1 MNLFIKNAEA
11 FIGGDFVKRNIT
23 VKDGKIA
30 AISNDSDNKEKYPE
44 IDAMGKKVIPGFIDI
59 HTHGADNIDVNHA
72 TTDDYCKLAKFFAS
86 QGTTS
91 YQASIVTDTEEN
103 TLWCID
109 LIKKAMDIDTDG
121 ANLIGIHLEG
131 PFLDSEYRGS
141 MAEHL
146 LKKADIDLFK
156 KYYDASEGKITYI
169 TIAPEIEGGMELI
182 REAVKTGV
190 VVSIGHSGAD
200 YETTMESIKNGA
212 TSVTHTFNG
221 MKLMH
226 QHHPAISGAALESDI
241 YCEAICDGR
250 HLHPAVVR
258 LLIKTKGLDRVVA
271 VTDSIMATGLPDGDY
286 ILGVNKVRVTDGDAR
301 LISDGTRA
309 GSTLTTNT
317 ALKNILKFTGR
328 PLEEIIPLLT
338 TNPAVLMKI
347 DDRKGTIEEGKD
359 ADLVILDNELNVETT
374 IVNGKVV
381 YTKTK

>member
-1 MNLFIKNAEA
+1 
-11 FIGGDFVKRNIT
+11 
-23 VKDGKIA
+23 
-30 AISNDSDNKEKYPE
+30 
-44 IDAMGKKVIPGFIDI
+44 
-59 HTHGADNIDVNHA
+59 
-72 TTDDYCKLAKFFAS
+72 
-86 QGTTS
+86 
-91 YQASIVTDTEEN
+91 
-103 TLWCID
+103 
-109 LIKKAMDIDTDG
+109 
-121 ANLIGIHLEG
+121 
-131 PFLDSEYRGS
+131 
-141 MAEHL
+141 
-146 LKKADIDLFK
+146 
-156 KYYDASEGKITYI
+156 
-169 TIAPEIEGGMELI
+169 
-182 REAVKTGV
+182 
-190 VVSIGHSGAD
+190 
-200 YETTMESIKNGA
+200 MESIKNGA